1 MDRTCCTL
9 KFGVYPDREMQAERR
24 SCFHLNKYCMHSCSQ
39 LEKHGAAQ
47 ISAVHANFLQNA
59 EAYLLTSS
67 LMSIGSDWDV
77 FRSGTL

>member
-1 MDRTCCTL
+1 
-9 KFGVYPDREMQAERR
+9 
-24 SCFHLNKYCMHSCSQ
+24 MHSCSQ

-67 LMSIGSDWDV
+67 LMSVGSDWDV
-77 FRSGTL
+77 FRSGTLWWKAVDFGTITPLRDEGNALIV